1 MPRDF
6 YDTLGVSRSATADEI
21 KKAYRKLAG
30 QFHPDRTGGD
40 KAAEVKF
47 KEATA
52 AYEVLSDADK
62 KAQYDQFGHV
72 GSGGGFPGAGRGG
85 FPGGGFAGAGAGV
98 DPAAAEEMFRNL
110 FGGGGGP
117 GPGFDMGGVFGGGGG
132 KQKRRGAAAGRRSAP
147 TEEIESDIAVP
158 FLTAANGGAID
169 IAVGGRTI
177 GLKVPAGIEEGKK
190 LRVPASATGS
200 TDLHLKVRIES
211 HPYFTRDGSDV
222 SVEVPISIPE
232 AVLGCK
238 VDVPTLIG
246 DTLTVKV
253 PAGTS
258 SGARIR
264 LKGKGIAGGNQIL
277 VVKVVAPT
285 GVDETALS
293 LMAEFAALVP
303 QDVRA
308 DVPWR

>member
-40 KAAEVKF
+40 KEAEVKF

-52 AYEVLSDADK
+52 AYEVLSDPDK
-62 KAQYDQFGHV
+62 KAQYDRFGHV
-72 GSGGGFPGAGRGG
+72 GGGGGFPGAGEGGYPGG
-85 FPGGGFAGAGAGV
+85 FGGAGV

-117 GPGFDMGGVFGGGGG
+117 GPGFDMGGMFGGGG
-132 KQKRRGAAAGRRSAP
+132 KQKRRGAAGGRRSAP
-147 TEEIESDIAVP
+147 TEEIETDITVP
-158 FLTAANGGAID
+158 FLTAATGGGID
-169 IAVGGRTI
+169 ISVGGRTI
-177 GLKVPAGIEEGKK
+177 GVKVPAGIEEGRK

-200 TDLHLKVRIES
+200 VDVHLKVKIAP
-211 HPYFTRDGSDV
+211 HPYFTRDGNDV
-222 SVEVPISIPE
+222 SVEVPVSVPE

-238 VDVPTLIG
+238 VDVPTLTA

-285 GVDETALS
+285 NIDEKARE
-293 LMAEFAALVP
+293 LMTEFATLAP

-308 DVPWR
+308 DVPWK

>member
-6 YDTLGVSRSATADEI
+6 YDTLGVSRSASADEI

-30 QFHPDRTGGD
+30 QYHPDRTGGD
-40 KAAEVKF
+40 KAAEAKF
-47 KEATA
+47 KEVTA
-52 AYEVLSDADK
+52 AYEVLSDPEK
-62 KAQYDQFGHV
+62 KAQYDRFGHA
-72 GSGGGFPGAGRGG
+72 GGPGGFPGADG
-85 FPGGGFAGAGAGV
+85 FPGGAGGV
-98 DPAAAEEMFRNL
+98 DPATAEELFRNL
-110 FGGGGGP
+110 FGGAGGP
-117 GPGFDMGGVFGGGGG
+117 GPGFDMGDMFGGGR
-132 KQKRRGAAAGRRSAP
+132 QKKRGGRRPAP
-147 TEEIESDIAVP
+147 PPEEVESEITVP

-177 GLKVPAGIEEGKK
+177 GVKVPAGIEEGKK
-190 LRVPASATGS
+190 LRVPASATGT
-200 TDLHLKVRIES
+200 TDIHLKVRIAP
-211 HPYFTRDGSDV
+211 HPYFTRDGNDI

-238 VDVPTLIG
+238 ADVPTLAG

-253 PAGTS
+253 PPGTS

-277 VVKVVAPT
+277 VVKVVAPAT
-285 GVDETALS
+285 VDEKAKE
-293 LMAEFAALVP
+293 LMAEFAKLVP

>member
-6 YDTLGVSRSATADEI
+6 YDTLGVSRSASADEI
-21 KKAYRKLAG
+21 KKAYRKLAA
-30 QFHPDRTGGD
+30 QYHPDRTGGD

-52 AYEVLSDADK
+52 AYEVLSDPEK
-62 KAQYDQFGHV
+62 KTQYDQYGHV
-72 GSGGGFPGAGRGG
+72 GGAGGFPGAGGFSAG
-85 FPGGGFAGAGAGV
+85 FPGGAAGV
-98 DPAAAEEMFRNL
+98 DPAAAEELFRNL
-110 FGGGGGP
+110 FNGGGGGA
-117 GPGFDMGGVFGGGGG
+117 GFDIGSVFGGGGP
-132 KQKRRGAAAGRRSAP
+132 KQKRRGAPGGRRAAP
-147 TEEIESDIAVP
+147 TEEIESDITVP
-158 FLTAANGGAID
+158 FLTAANGGVVD

-177 GLKVPAGIEEGKK
+177 GVKVPAGITEGKK

-200 TDLHLKVRIES
+200 ADVHLKVHIAP
-211 HPYFTRDGSDV
+211 HPYFTRDGNDV
-222 SVEVPISIPE
+222 SVEVPVSIPE

-238 VDVPTLIG
+238 ADVPTLTG

-258 SGARIR
+258 GGARIR
-264 LKGKGIAGGNQIL
+264 LKGRGIAGGNQIL
-277 VVKVVAPT
+277 VIKIVTPT
-285 GVDETALS
+285 NVDEKAQQ
-293 LMAEFAALVP
+293 LMTEFAALAP